1 MFDKEKLKQAMD
13 DHGDTN
19 KALAVFLGMTAS
31 NFSTI
36 WNGRQPFQRKHIVRI
51 AVRYQ
56 LSPQDVW
63 DIFFLADAEAI
74 KKEGAVALTCGSSFH
89 ILNTK
94 RRASKSPAFV
104 V

>member
-36 WNGRQPFQRKHIVRI
+36 WNGRQPFQRKHIVWI
-51 AVRYQ
+51 AIRDQ

-63 DIFFLADAEAI
+63 DIFSL
-74 KKEGAVALTCGSSFH
+74 
-89 ILNTK
+89 
-94 RRASKSPAFV
+94 AFV
-104 V
+104 YVSDIDVGIMLCVRMLC

>member
-51 AVRYQ
+51 GPVPTLPAGRVGY
-56 LSPQDVW
+56 
-63 DIFFLADAEAI
+63 
-74 KKEGAVALTCGSSFH
+74 
-89 ILNTK
+89 ILPG
-94 RRASKSPAFV
+94 RC
-104 V
+104 

>member
-63 DIFFLADAEAI
+63 DIFFLADADQ
-74 KKEGAVALTCGSSFH
+74 KRSQRGLTS
-89 ILNTK
+89 L
-94 RRASKSPAFV
+94 ASVYVSDIDV
-104 V
+104 GIMLCVRMLC